1 MDYDDG
7 TRSSRRDTYLVIVIC
22 LLVGVPLFVFFNIL
36 TFGLFILLF
45 LMGTFVAALAVV
57 NYFLWGRSFTQE
69 TAWERE
75 EAELAGLDDGE
86 EWVEEQPEE
95 PSV

>member
-1 MDYDDG
+1 MDYNDDA
-7 TRSSRRDTYLVIVIC
+7 RSSRRDTYLVIVIC

-45 LMGTFVAALAVV
+45 LMGTFVAALALV

-75 EAELAGLDDGE
+75 EAELAGPDDGE
-86 EWVEEQPEE
+86 EWVEEQPED
-95 PSV
+95 SL

>member
-1 MDYDDG
+1 MDSTDE
-7 TRSSRRDTYLVIVIC
+7 TRSSRRDTYMVIVLC
-22 LLVGVPLFVFFNIL
+22 LLVGVPLFMFFNIL

-45 LMGTFVAALAVV
+45 LMALCIAGLAVV

-75 EAELAGLDDGE
+75 EAELTELADGE
-86 EWVEEQPEE
+86 EWVREE
-95 PSV
+95 PH